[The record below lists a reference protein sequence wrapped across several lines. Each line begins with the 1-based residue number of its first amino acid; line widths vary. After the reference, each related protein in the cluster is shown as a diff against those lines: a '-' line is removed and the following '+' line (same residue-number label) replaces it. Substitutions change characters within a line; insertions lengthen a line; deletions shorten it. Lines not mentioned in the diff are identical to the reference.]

1 MAKKQ
6 RTIVGSPLTP
16 TLLKELDALNKLPF
30 TPEDF
35 KPDGNWVSTYRI
47 WTCHGYRES
56 GNENAGFLRIERIG
70 SSGETFV
77 LNVHQEVV
85 QTDAIIHIIDST
97 IKCRNNRL
105 ASPVEWRLK
114 SEFIG
119 VDGKHVSELLSSD
132 NGKAA
137 EGVDRTTCDWCLFE
151 AVQRLALDAQ
161 NSFSFDL
168 LEGMS
173 LKKSDHRLSYRGVT
187 RLKVDGMDIPLHCFV
202 QLGNGILPYEYW
214 LDSRHRLLA
223 VTSMNKAYILDE
235 QAEKIIRQEV
245 EEARKSYQRKRKQEQ

>member
-30 TPEDF
+30 TPDDF

-56 GNENAGFLRIERIG
+56 GNENIGFLRIERIG

-77 LNVHQEVV
+77 LNVHQQVV
-85 QTDAIIHIIDST
+85 QTDAIIHIIDGT
-97 IKCRNNRL
+97 IKCRNNPL
-105 ASPVEWRLK
+105 ASPVEWKLK

-119 VDGKHVSELLSSD
+119 ADGKHISELLSSN
-132 NGKAA
+132 NGKTV
-137 EGVDRTTCDWCLFE
+137 EGAQRTTGDWCLFE
-151 AVQRLALDAQ
+151 AVQRLAIDTR
-161 NSFSFDL
+161 NSLSFDL

-173 LKKSDHRLSYRGVT
+173 LKKSGHRLSYRGVT
-187 RLKVDGMDIPLHCFV
+187 PLKMAGVDIPLHCFV
-202 QLGNGILPYEYW
+202 QLGSGILPYEYW

-235 QAEKIIRQEV
+235 KAEQIIKREV
-245 EEARKSYQRKRKQEQ
+245 KKARESYQRKQQT